1 MMEDPGWH
9 SGAGQTAM
17 GQGVGKMGDRII
29 AHDGATFINRSYVKD
44 AFNRLKGDVGDDVA
58 NALMSVVQKI
68 EQSNNKRLVRSLT
81 SSPPASSPR
90 SLAKCNRAILRSMGY
105 GHILRFRPKLA
116 IAALVGS
123 ATRAR
128 CEPPFNLPAA
138 PAVGIFLLDAAA

>member
-9 SGAGQTAM
+9 SGPGQTAM

-68 EQSNNKRLVRSLT
+68 EQSNNKSAGAIFDQLTASKLT
-81 SSPPASSPR
+81 SLFS
-90 SLAKCNRAILRSMGY
+90 
-105 GHILRFRPKLA
+105 
-116 IAALVGS
+116 
-123 ATRAR
+123 
-128 CEPPFNLPAA
+128 
-138 PAVGIFLLDAAA
+138 